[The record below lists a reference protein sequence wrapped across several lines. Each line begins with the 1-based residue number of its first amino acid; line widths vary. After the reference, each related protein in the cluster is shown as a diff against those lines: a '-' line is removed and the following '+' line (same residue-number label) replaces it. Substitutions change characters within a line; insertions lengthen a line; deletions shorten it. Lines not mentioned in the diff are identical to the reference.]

1 MNTLLVLQNRAV
13 KAAQEERWTDA
24 QEFNQEIIKSDPQNI
39 SAINRLGF
47 AYLQDDKH
55 DLARQAY
62 ESVLELDKTN
72 TVARKYLDMIDK
84 SKKQPLRLPKALK
97 HSDFIDEPGKT
108 KSVFLVRL
116 ADPEILETLS
126 VGAECHFKAT
136 KTRISVTCDDVY
148 LGTLPDDICLKLLPL
163 IEAGNT
169 YSVKI
174 QSLKQGVVRIFIRE
188 LTRASSVSHISSFPN
203 ENIGL
208 LSMDHSDLAREDEE
222 PVITTAT
229 GEEGDDQMLDTRD
242 IDEALEDDDYHEDD
256 AEIEDSADEDL

>member
-13 KAAQEERWTDA
+13 KAAQEERWVDA
-24 QEFNQEIIKSDPQNI
+24 QELNQEIIKSDPQNI
-39 SAINRLGF
+39 SALNRLGF
-47 AYLQDDKH
+47 AYLQANEPDK
-55 DLARQAY
+55 ARQTY
-62 ESVLELDKTN
+62 ESVLILDKTN
-72 TVARKYLDMIDK
+72 TVARKYLDMIGK

-108 KSVFLVRL
+108 KSVSLVRL
-116 ADPEILETLS
+116 ADPEILDQLS
-126 VGAECHFKAT
+126 VGAECVFKAT
-136 KTRISVTCDDVY
+136 KTRISVNCEDSY
-148 LGTLPDDICLKLLPL
+148 LGSLPDDVCLKLLPL

-174 QSLKQGVVRIFIRE
+174 QSLKQGTVRIFIRE
-188 LTRASSVSHISSFPN
+188 VTRAATVSHISSFPN

-229 GEEGDDQMLDTRD
+229 GEDHDDQMLDTRD
-242 IDEALEDDDYHEDD
+242 IDEALEDDDYQEDD
-256 AEIEDSADEDL
+256 SEVEDTSDEEL